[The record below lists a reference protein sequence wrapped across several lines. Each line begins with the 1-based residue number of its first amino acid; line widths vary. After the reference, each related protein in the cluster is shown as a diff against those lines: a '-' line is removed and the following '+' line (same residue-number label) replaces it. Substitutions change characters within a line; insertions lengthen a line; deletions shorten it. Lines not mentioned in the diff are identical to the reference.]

1 MAEIE
6 VSFQKFNCFVISNY
20 KFCTQDHL
28 LNLVILKY
36 MRSASVSKFKYLT
49 CDLIEGHFL
58 LCCKQTIGQAYEG
71 MQTQNQRILQQIIE
85 CDDYNE
91 QVK

>member
-1 MAEIE
+1 MWSA
-6 VSFQKFNCFVISNY
+6 FV
-20 KFCTQDHL
+20 TT
-28 LNLVILKY
+28 
-36 MRSASVSKFKYLT
+36 FKYLT
-49 CDLIEGHFL
+49 CDLSKAIFY
-58 LCCKQTIGQAYEG
+58 CAVKQTIGQAYEG